1 MGPSVLYADRVDA
14 EQAGGI
20 FRQTE
25 RVHDAFETA
34 AGRVLLGHTARAE
47 WDGARAASPIGAA
60 FGDEDRAAW
69 ATAPWLTVDR
79 TEPAGAVEI
88 AVPVRDRS
96 GRVVAALSALAP
108 AKTLPEDLCPERA
121 AVLARAAKAAGQAVG
136 DV

>member
-1 MGPSVLYADRVDA
+1 
-14 EQAGGI
+14 
-20 FRQTE
+20 
-25 RVHDAFETA
+25 
-34 AGRVLLGHTARAE
+34 
-47 WDGARAASPIGAA
+47 
-60 FGDEDRAAW
+60 
-69 ATAPWLTVDR
+69 
-79 TEPAGAVEI
+79 VEI